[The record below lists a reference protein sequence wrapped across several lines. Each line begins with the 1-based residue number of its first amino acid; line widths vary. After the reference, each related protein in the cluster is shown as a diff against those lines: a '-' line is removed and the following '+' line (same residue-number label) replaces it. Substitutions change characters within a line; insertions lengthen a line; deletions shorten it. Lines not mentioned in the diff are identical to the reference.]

1 MWCSNGR
8 LSVTTMKQKRTMNK
22 VSPTGLSTTALVANQ
37 VSILATFSERLN
49 RPFCVNS
56 TVQPQA
62 TLTYRYETPYL
73 NGTTVFVPIV
83 VTISIIAPTC
93 GRNGNAMRAQ
103 PMIYSERMVAAF
115 QGQTALPT
123 AVTITSVGR
132 MQKANDVVCGKARV
146 LDIYDSLTI
155 ALTTA

>member
-1 MWCSNGR
+1 
-8 LSVTTMKQKRTMNK
+8 MNK
-22 VSPTGLSTTALVANQ
+22 IFPVGLATTALVANQ
-37 VSILATFSERLN
+37 VSVLATFSERLC
-49 RPFCVNS
+49 RPYCVNS

-83 VTISIIAPTC
+83 ATISVITPTG
-93 GRNGNAMRAQ
+93 GRNGNVTRAQ
-103 PMIYSERMVAAF
+103 PMIYSERFVVAF

-132 MQKANDVVCGKARV
+132 MQQANDVVCGKARV
-146 LDIYDSLTI
+146 LDIHDSLTV

>member
-1 MWCSNGR
+1 
-8 LSVTTMKQKRTMNK
+8 MNK
-22 VSPTGLSTTALVANQ
+22 ISPVGLSATGLVANQ
-37 VSILATFSERLN
+37 VSVLATFSERLC
-49 RPFCVNS
+49 RPFCVTS

-62 TLTYRYETPYL
+62 TITYRYETPYL

-83 VTISIIAPTC
+83 ATISIITPTSV
-93 GRNGNAMRAQ
+93 RNVTRAQ
-103 PMIYSERMVAAF
+103 PMIYSERFVAAF

-132 MQKANDVVCGKARV
+132 MQQANDVVCGKARV
-146 LDIYDSLTI
+146 LDIHDSLTV

>member
-1 MWCSNGR
+1 
-8 LSVTTMKQKRTMNK
+8 MKQKRSMNK
-22 VSPTGLSTTALVANQ
+22 ISPVGLSATALVANQ
-37 VSILATFSERLN
+37 VSVLATFSERLC
-49 RPFCVNS
+49 RPFCVTS

-62 TLTYRYETPYL
+62 TITYRYETPYL

-83 VTISIIAPTC
+83 ATISIITPTSV
-93 GRNGNAMRAQ
+93 RNVTRAQ
-103 PMIYSERMVAAF
+103 PMIYSERFVAAF

-132 MQKANDVVCGKARV
+132 MQQANNVVCGKARV
-146 LDIYDSLTI
+146 LDIHDSLTV